1 MAKFLFTA
9 KGEDGQPR
17 TGEMVADNERMVAN
31 RLREEGF
38 ILTSIEVLSEKEK
51 GKLNISFFDRM
62 MTIPLKEKMF
72 FTRNLSVM
80 ISSGLSIGSSVS
92 NLAKQTKNKRFQ
104 GILNQC
110 YEDIQKGVMFS
121 DALAKYPNVFS
132 DLFVNMIRV
141 GEIGGTMEN
150 SLKILTVQIEKEHN
164 LKSKIRGA
172 MIYPSVIIFAMIGV
186 GVVMLTFIL
195 PKIMGVFEGMNVEL
209 PPMTKFVVK
218 LSDMLKEHGLVVFI
232 IFVILAIATKQF
244 LKTEAGKRTFSWI
257 TLHLPAIKNFAIKI
271 NTARFCRIYSSL
283 LSSGV
288 SVVDSLDI
296 VADTLSNEYYK
307 DAIHKGRKDI
317 QKGVT
322 LASVVSSYPNL
333 FPLIVAQMVKVG
345 EETGKTEEMLLKM
358 AEFYEEEINELTK
371 NLSSIIEP
379 VLMIL
384 IGGAVGFFAVAMMQ
398 PIYGLLENI
407 N

>member
-1 MAKFLFTA
+1 MSRFLFTA
-9 KGEDGQPR
+9 KSENGLPR
-17 TGEMVADNERMVAN
+17 SGEMVADSERVVASL
-31 RLREEGF
+31 LRDEGF
-38 ILTSIEVLSEKEK
+38 ILTSIQLIPEKEQ
-51 GKLNISFFDRM
+51 GKLKISFLDKM
-62 MTIPLKEKMF
+62 STIPLKEKLF

-80 ISSGLSIGSSVS
+80 ISSGLSIGRSVS
-92 NLAKQTKNKRFQ
+92 NLSEQTKNKRFR
-104 GILNQC
+104 GILKQC
-110 YEDIQKGVMFS
+110 YQDIQKGVTFS
-121 DALAKYPNVFS
+121 DALAKYPNVFG
-132 DLFVNMIRV
+132 DLFINMIRV

-150 SLKILTVQIEKEHN
+150 SLKILTVQIDKEHN

-172 MIYPSVIIFAMIGV
+172 MIYPSVIVFAMVGV
-186 GVVMLTFIL
+186 GIVMLTFIL
-195 PKIMGVFEGMNVEL
+195 PRIMGVFEGMDVEL
-209 PPMTKFVVK
+209 PPMTQFVIK
-218 LSDMLKEHGLVVFI
+218 MSDMLKDHGLFVFI
-232 IFVILAIATKQF
+232 IVVIIAIATKQF
-244 LKTEAGKRTFSWI
+244 LKTDVGKKTFSWI

-307 DAIHKGRKDI
+307 EAIHKGRKDI
-317 QKGVT
+317 QRGVT
-322 LASVVSSYPNL
+322 LAQIVSAYPKLFPIVVS
-333 FPLIVAQMVKVG
+333 QMTKVG

-371 NLSSIIEP
+371 NISSIIEP

-398 PIYGLLENI
+398 PMYSILENI
-407 N
+407 G